1 MEKNCFITELS
12 EVINNDNLLP
22 IGSRKIL
29 VTVPETTQPYEI
41 VASYFVQGGTM
52 RIDGEG
58 SFLTSTGES
67 LGKSIV
73 VSTIPESKVYLSS
86 GTYYIIFDSY
96 NVRELRNNYLA
107 NNENKRLNVN
117 GVNFNDI
124 YEFSEHLCYLS
135 FYGLQNINCNIN
147 QFLNKLVYPELNRI
161 STNYALNGTQDSCA
175 ITIDLDTVE
184 NLNAIEFREL
194 NFTGTIDKN
203 LLTGSIENLNFDI
216 SSHTSVSFYIR
227 DSVLYGEL
235 KNVLDSLVAQGK
247 TGRIEFMGNGIVTL
261 NGTALGETTKTFN
274 ITPEGW
280 TEQ

>member
-1 MEKNCFITELS
+1 MS

-41 VASYFVQGGTM
+41 AASYFVQGGTM

-73 VSTIPESKVYLSS
+73 VSTILGSVVYLSS

-96 NVRELRNNYLA
+96 NVRELRIGTLQP

-124 YEFSEHLCYLS
+124 YEFSEHLYYLS

-147 QFLNKLVYPELNRI
+147 QFLNKSVYPELNRI
-161 STNYALNGTQDSCA
+161 NINSAQNTTQGGCS
-175 ITIDLDTVE
+175 ITVDLDTVE
-184 NLNAIEFREL
+184 NLNAIEFREF
-194 NFTGTIDKN
+194 NFTGNIDKN
-203 LLTGSIENLNFDI
+203 LLTGSIENLNFAI
-216 SSHTSVSFYIR
+216 SSTPVDFYIR

-247 TGRIEFMGNGIVTL
+247 TGTIRFLGNGIVTL
-261 NGTALGETTKTFN
+261 NGTALGATTKTFN